1 VFDLGLV
8 ESLGAHQRASLKEAC
23 PIVVTGATD
32 SASRA
37 LAASL
42 GAADFLVKP
51 VELSDLSAAIHR
63 RVVGE

>member
-1 VFDLGLV
+1 
-8 ESLGAHQRASLKEAC
+8 LKEAC